1 MHRAE
6 KLREVIDALHEANEL
21 VPVIVEGKRDVQALR
36 RLGLSG
42 SIITLHNG
50 RSLYD
55 FCEDI
60 LERFHK
66 VILLLDWDSKGEDL
80 YKELS
85 LNLRGHF
92 EKFSAFR
99 ELIKILC
106 QKDIMQ
112 IEGIPK
118 LLRRLEDEKIARE

>member
-6 KLREVIDALHEANEL
+6 KLREVISSLHEANKL

-42 SIITLHNG
+42 DIITLHNG
-50 RSLYD
+50 KSIYD

-60 LERFHK
+60 SERFSR

-80 YKELS
+80 NKELS

-92 EKFSAFR
+92 EEFSPFR
-99 ELIKILC
+99 ELIKVLC

-112 IEGIPK
+112 IENIPK
-118 LLRRLEDEKIARE
+118 LLRRLEDEEADWK